1 MNTVII
7 TRKPEAYPHYDTYTA
22 YEFLVISAELLR
34 HMEMVLIDER
44 MSDRKLRKIR
54 NRMNAFNIVEID
66 MLPEDVAD
74 VVESNVVRLPH
85 GNVYVNRFKLTPAE
99 CFALK
104 TGDVAI
110 NDATIARLS
119 EEVCTLM
126 VDANCNFLEK
136 GSELVRSTIELMF
149 QGLGVYDTL
158 VMREKIL
165 TGAMTRYNARVNA
178 KQRIRH
184 ARDQMMDAEILRS
197 AEVLRGVVHKRVYV
211 VGLERVMKAKGFL
224 QNPSPVRYF
233 KTKQELAE
241 HLASKLPDTVEIR
254 KRNALKFK
262 VCCELNEAELLKLA
276 TDFSK
281 QAAFVSKYC

>member
-1 MNTVII
+1 MITVVI
-7 TRKPEAYPHYDTYTA
+7 TKKHMDYPGYDTYTA
-22 YEFLVISAELLR
+22 HEFLVIGEQILR
-34 HMEMVLIDER
+34 NIEMVLIEER
-44 MSDRKLRKIR
+44 VSNKKLRKIR

-66 MLPEDVAD
+66 MLPEDV
-74 VVESNVVRLPH
+74 NVVQLPH

-99 CFALK
+99 CFALN
-104 TGDVAI
+104 TGDTAI

-126 VDANCNFLEK
+126 VDANCNLLEK

-149 QGLGVYDTL
+149 QGLGVYDTM

-165 TGAMTRYNARVNA
+165 TGAMMRYNARVNA

-184 ARDQMMDAEILRS
+184 ARDQMMDKEIMEGIQVLKRIAHKHPFS
-197 AEVLRGVVHKRVYV
+197 AGEPFNVKP
-211 VGLERVMKAKGFL
+211 KAFL
-224 QNPSPVRYF
+224 KDPVPVKYF

-241 HLASKLPDTVEIR
+241 HLASQLPDTVEVR

-262 VCCELNEAELLKLA
+262 VCCELNDAELLKLA
-276 TDFSK
+276 TD
-281 QAAFVSKYC
+281 AAQQEVLISKYR

>member
-1 MNTVII
+1 MHTVII
-7 TRKPEAYPHYDTYTA
+7 TQKPGAYPNHYTYTA
-22 YEFLVISAELLR
+22 YEFLVIGEETLR
-34 HMEMVLIDER
+34 DIEMVLIEER
-44 MSDRKLRKIR
+44 VSDKKLRKIR

-66 MLPEDVAD
+66 MLPEDVID
-74 VVESNVVRLPH
+74 VAESNVVQLPH

-99 CFALK
+99 CFALN
-104 TGDVAI
+104 TGDSAI

-126 VDANCNFLEK
+126 VDANCNLLEK

-149 QGLGVYDTL
+149 QGLGVYDTM

-165 TGAMTRYNARVNA
+165 TGAMMRYNARVNA

-184 ARDQMMDAEILRS
+184 ARDQMMDKEIM
-197 AEVLRGVVHKRVYV
+197 EGIQVLKRIVHKHPFSAGEPFNV
-211 VGLERVMKAKGFL
+211 KPKTFL
-224 QNPSPVRYF
+224 KDHVPVKYF

-241 HLASKLPDTVEIR
+241 HLASQLPDTVEIR

-262 VCCELNEAELLKLA
+262 VCCELNDAELLKLA
-276 TDFSK
+276 TD
-281 QAAFVSKYC
+281 AAQQEALISKYR